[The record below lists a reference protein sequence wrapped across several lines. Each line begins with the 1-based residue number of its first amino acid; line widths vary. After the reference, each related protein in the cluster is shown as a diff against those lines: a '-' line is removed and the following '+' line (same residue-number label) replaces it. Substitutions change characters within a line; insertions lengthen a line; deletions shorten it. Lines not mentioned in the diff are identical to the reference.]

1 MHIEP
6 WMVAAGGALA
16 FFAARAL
23 LGAPRA
29 PATIVAER
37 IRAGA
42 KIVDV
47 RSPGEFGSGAFPGAV
62 NIPLTALGS
71 RLGEIPRDRPVVV
84 YCASGS
90 RSGFAVRM
98 LRRAGYAEVV
108 NGGGLRHMI
117 QTARAS

>member
-1 MHIEP
+1 MNIEP
-6 WMVAAGGALA
+6 WMVAAGAGLA
-16 FFAARAL
+16 FVAARRL

-29 PATIVAER
+29 PAEVVAER

-47 RSPGEFGSGAFPGAV
+47 RSPREFGAGAYPGAL
-62 NIPLTALGS
+62 NIPLAALGS
-71 RLGEIPRDRPVVV
+71 RLGEIPKDRPVVV

-98 LRRAGYAEVV
+98 LKRAGYAEVV
-108 NGGGLRHMI
+108 NGGGLRHMM
-117 QTARAS
+117 TARGV